1 LIVEKE
7 TPELVILDLGLP
19 DINGFEVLKRIR
31 LFSSVPIAIL
41 TVRGDE
47 KDIVRG
53 LELGADEYVVKP
65 FHQMELLARIGV
77 VIRRMNNSIK
87 SAPVIV
93 GKYRLSSSERILQWG
108 DRKIAI
114 TRSENIILEQLMNNA
129 GNVVPH
135 SKLAEE
141 LWGNDYPDSVNS
153 IKVLICRLRKKIEI
167 EANHP
172 LVILSRPGL
181 GYSFSK

>member
-1 LIVEKE
+1 MENLTKVLIVEDDEEIIETLSVILQVKWPEVEIIATDKGQNALLIVEEE

-31 LFSSVPIAIL
+31 LFSSIPVVIL

-77 VIRRMNNSIK
+77 VIRRMNNSTK
-87 SAPVIV
+87 SIPIAI
-93 GKYRLSSSERILQWG
+93 GKYRL
-108 DRKIAI
+108 
-114 TRSENIILEQLMNNA
+114 
-129 GNVVPH
+129 
-135 SKLAEE
+135 
-141 LWGNDYPDSVNS
+141 
-153 IKVLICRLRKKIEI
+153 
-167 EANHP
+167 
-172 LVILSRPGL
+172 
-181 GYSFSK
+181 